1 MERALYWASTNAKL
15 LAYRAFCLPHVEY
28 AAAAWDPSNRKG
40 VIDLGQL
47 QDQAVQ
53 FIAGI
58 KGRDG
63 IENAKTRLGLISL
76 HKKRD
81 TSG

>member
-47 QDQAVQ
+47 QDQTVQ

-58 KGRDG
+58 RWSDG
-63 IENAKTRLGLISL
+63 VEYAKTRLELIQL
-76 HKKRD
+76 HKKGK
-81 TSG
+81 TNC